1 MTSRMPLTMFPSGQT
16 CRICDVCAGKG
27 LKRRLVEMGL
37 TPASIIQPLG
47 CNRGSFL
54 VSINGTRY
62 ALGKGM
68 ASKIMVQPVYEEVSR
83 FG

>member
-1 MTSRMPLTMFPSGQT
+1 MTSRIPLAMYPTGQT

-27 LKRRLVEMGL
+27 LKRRLMEMGL
-37 TPASIIQPLG
+37 TPESIIQPLG

-54 VSINGTRY
+54 VLVNGTRY
-62 ALGKGM
+62 ALGRGM
-68 ASKIMVQPVYEEVSR
+68 ANKIIVEPVYGEVSQ